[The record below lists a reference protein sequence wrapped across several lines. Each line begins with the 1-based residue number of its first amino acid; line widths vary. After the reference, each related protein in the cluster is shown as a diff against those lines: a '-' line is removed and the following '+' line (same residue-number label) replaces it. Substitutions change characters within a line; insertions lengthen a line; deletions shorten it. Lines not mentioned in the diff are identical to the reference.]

1 MPGILNILAGVRG
14 AASGGSTTTW
24 SPTNKASGVTLS
36 PGNLTATGPATYG
49 GYATAGISSGK
60 FYYEAQFT
68 NFGSIPRIGVC
79 HSAWNVS
86 TQELGDSANGIS
98 IRPDNGNVYYNGSN
112 PATGLFTGTTS
123 DRICVAWDYANHK
136 IWFRKNNG
144 SWDGTTDDPA
154 TNTGGYSNFT
164 PSGTAYP
171 AYEVNG
177 ATASV
182 TVYFDSASWLY
193 SAPSGFSALP

>member
-1 MPGILNILAGVRG
+1 MPIWFPATIM
-14 AASGGSTTTW
+14 AATSAGSTTTW
-24 SPTNKASGVTLS
+24 SAVNKASGVTLS
-36 PGNLTATGPATYG
+36 PDKLTATGPATYG

-79 HSAWNVS
+79 DS
-86 TQELGDSANGIS
+86 TWPVTNELGGDTKGIS
-98 IRPDNGNVYYNGSN
+98 VRPDNGNVFYAGGN
-112 PATGLFTGTTS
+112 PASGLFTGTTS
-123 DRICVAWDYANHK
+123 DRICVAWDHASHT

-144 SWDGTTDDPA
+144 NWDNNVSDNPA
-154 TNTGGYSNFT
+154 TGVGGYANFT
-164 PSGTAYP
+164 PTGTAYP